1 MAPFVSII
9 VNCFNQARYLDRSV
23 KSVLE
28 QTFNDIE
35 CIIVDDGSTD
45 NTRQVSKYLM
55 TVDSRVKYYYKENG
69 GLPAARNFGVQHV
82 KGEWIQCLDADDWI
96 HEDKIRFQLD
106 YCRNYD
112 SQDIVLYS
120 DYERVFLDST
130 QTILQSQSN
139 IVGQLT
145 HEQLIQRLLLPD
157 FLADSPHP
165 SLQQC
170 MLIKKSVFSKKMFNE
185 NLRALGDRY
194 FALELLVE
202 GVNFIYT
209 PIVGAF
215 YTKHQSNRTNN
226 WQYMKNYYIL
236 FYETVYKNH
245 ENLLSYSQVSLEFF
259 INETLREKDKHNFE
273 RLARIVHYPVNL
285 FAEKV
290 KINNKATSKLIYLIR
305 MITPSFLLYEK
316 YRGPRSKKL
325 LVIWSNLLNF
335 LKKPTNSNFLL

>member
-9 VNCFNQARYLDRSV
+9 VNCFNQAQYLERSV
-23 KSVLE
+23 SSVLN

-45 NTRQVSKYLM
+45 NTRQVSEDLM
-55 TVDSRVKYYYKENG
+55 TRDSRVKYYYKENG
-69 GLPAARNFGVQHV
+69 GLPAARNFGIQHV
-82 KGEWIQCLDADDWI
+82 QGEWVQCLDADDWI

-106 YCRNYD
+106 YCNNYE
-112 SQDIVLYS
+112 SQNVVLYS
-120 DYERVFLDST
+120 DYERVFLDN

-170 MLIKKSVFSKKMFNE
+170 MLIKKSIFSKKMFNE

-202 GVNFIYT
+202 GVSFIYT
-209 PIVGAF
+209 PIIGAF

-226 WQYMKNYYIL
+226 WNYMKNYYIL
-236 FYETVYKNH
+236 FYETVYNNH
-245 ENLLSYSQVSLEFF
+245 VNLLSYSQVSLDFF
-259 INETLREKDKHNFE
+259 IRETLRDKDKHNFE
-273 RLARIVHYPVNL
+273 RLARIVQSPVNL
-285 FAEKV
+285 FTEKIKV
-290 KINNKATSKLIYLIR
+290 NTHLLKLVYLIR
-305 MITPSFLLYEK
+305 LITPSFLLYEK

-325 LVIWSNLLNF
+325 LFILSKLLNF
-335 LKKPTNSNFLL
+335 VKKPANSSQIQ